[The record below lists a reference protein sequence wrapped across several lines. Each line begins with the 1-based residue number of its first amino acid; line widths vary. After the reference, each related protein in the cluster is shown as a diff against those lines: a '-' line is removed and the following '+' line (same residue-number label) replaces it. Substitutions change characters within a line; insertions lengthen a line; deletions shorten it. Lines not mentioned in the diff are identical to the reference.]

1 MLSQILKPQVI
12 FAICKL
18 LDVQTLQILHI
29 NNSMIIDLL
38 ALLSTT
44 QMLMKHEYK
53 SYLYENYYPS

>member
-29 NNSMIIDLL
+29 NNSMIIIIVSIVIDN
-38 ALLSTT
+38 TNVNGT
-44 QMLMKHEYK
+44 RI
-53 SYLYENYYPS
+53 